1 MYKVSINKRM
11 IIHVAPKC
19 NLNKE
24 NEMLIPKLR
33 ESMTNKIKQ
42 IKHKHM
48 KKSTFLLVLILAVA
62 TTANAQFKLPELAFP
77 YEAYEEAIDAQTMEI
92 HHSRHHAGY
101 TNNFNNAIEQNGL
114 EGTSLEDILANI
126 SKFPKSVRDN
136 GGGYYNHTLFW
147 EILSPE
153 PSEPSDELNQM
164 ITKFFGSKED
174 LIDRMSKQTASQ
186 FGSGWGWLILTPR
199 GELKIVTT
207 ANQDNPLMDVVPEED
222 RGTPLLGIDVWE
234 HAYYLR
240 YQNARTKY
248 LSNIWN
254 IINWDQ
260 VSKNYATAYE
270 NLRKRK

>member
-1 MYKVSINKRM
+1 
-11 IIHVAPKC
+11 
-19 NLNKE
+19 
-24 NEMLIPKLR
+24 
-33 ESMTNKIKQ
+33 
-42 IKHKHM
+42 M

-240 YQNARTKY
+240 YQNARAKY

-260 VSKNYATAYE
+260 VSKNYTTAYE
-270 NLRKRK
+270 NLKKRK